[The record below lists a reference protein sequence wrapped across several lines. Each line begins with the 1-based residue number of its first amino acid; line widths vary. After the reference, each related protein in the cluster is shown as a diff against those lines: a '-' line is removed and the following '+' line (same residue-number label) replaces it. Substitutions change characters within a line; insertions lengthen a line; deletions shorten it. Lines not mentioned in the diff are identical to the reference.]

1 MAQPVSI
8 NPRTMCPP
16 ITPAWA
22 FGHIVW
28 EDSINTTQGAERI
41 VNEYLERGIPVDA
54 IIIDS
59 PWCTAYNDF
68 QWDTQR
74 YADPASM
81 IKGFM
86 QKGVRTIL
94 WLTGFVNEKC
104 KDTPSQRSATFDEV
118 GRNNYGAN
126 SNRSVDWWKG
136 KGIHIDF
143 TNEDAVAWWYS

>member
-1 MAQPVSI
+1 MKQLFVLAISLLFGASVCMAQPVSI

-86 QKGVRTIL
+86 QKGVLVWRFL
-94 WLTGFVNEKC
+94 RQL
-104 KDTPSQRSATFDEV
+104 
-118 GRNNYGAN
+118 GRPMPPN
-126 SNRSVDWWKG
+126 K
-136 KGIHIDF
+136 
-143 TNEDAVAWWYS
+143 